1 MKKLEKILIFVALFS
16 AIASMIINMYSG
28 NPWVWQFIASI
39 WIMVAFLKMKLI
51 DRYESLVDKMTK
63 K

>member
-16 AIASMIINMYSG
+16 AIASMIINIYSG
-28 NPWVWQFIASI
+28 TPWVWQFISSV

-51 DRYESLVDKMTK
+51 DRYENLVDKMTK